1 MQVRFARIARDELMA
16 ACTWLDEQQPGLGDR
31 LIAEVRQTIERI
43 QRMPL
48 MYPVDHDDIRKA
60 TLPRFPYALRYAV
73 LAELVLIL
81 AVSHHHRQPDY
92 WLDR

>member
-1 MQVRFARIARDELMA
+1 MQVRFAHIARDELMA

-31 LIAEVRQTIERI
+31 LTDEVRQTIERM

-48 MYPVDHDDIRKA
+48 MYPIDHDDIRKA
-60 TLPRFPYALRYAV
+60 TLPRFPYTLRYAV
-73 LAELVLIL
+73 LAELILIL
-81 AVSHHHRQPDY
+81 AVSHHHREPDY